1 MVFVFMAEETNRIAT
16 SWRQR
21 KDAQAMEDMQHFSS
35 GKREIKAE
43 PADPS
48 PRKNNSPK
56 IKHGHRQRIEIG
68 EEYLYYYI
76 SLYIPLKNPPNIFHP
91 RIPTIP

>member
-1 MVFVFMAEETNRIAT
+1 MVFVTMAEETNRIAT

-21 KDAQAMEDMQHFSS
+21 KDAQYFSS
-35 GKREIKAE
+35 GIREIKVE

-56 IKHGHRQRIEIG
+56 MDMATGSVLKPEKNIYIT
-68 EEYLYYYI
+68 I
-76 SLYIPLKNPPNIFHP
+76 SLSLY
-91 RIPTIP
+91 PT